1 MSKRILIVD
10 DDLTFIMLLRGKLER
25 EGYEV
30 DEAHAGKDAEDMVSQ
45 NAYDLILM
53 DFSMPDIRGHEIC
66 QTIRQNTNLKDLPI
80 IMITAFQN
88 RSEEFFKEEGATDV
102 MYKPL
107 DHDDLLEKIKKHI
120 SPA

>member
-1 MSKRILIVD
+1 MAKRILIVD

-30 DEAHAGKDAEDMVSQ
+30 DEAHVGKDAEDMVFQ
-45 NAYDLILM
+45 NPYDLVLM
-53 DFSMPDIRGHEIC
+53 DFSIPDIRGHEIC
-66 QTIRQNTNLKDLPI
+66 QSIRSKEHLQKLPI

-88 RSEEFFKEEGATDV
+88 RSEDFFKEEGATDV

-107 DHDDLLEKIKKHI
+107 DHDVLMEKIQNYTKN
-120 SPA
+120 